1 MRTIMEYYCIDSIIN
16 TTSTSSS
23 SLSVVAYS
31 LIKCVNTEI
40 HLKSEQKYTMNDSIT
55 YDLSFRT
62 ARVVIG
68 VFQVESN
75 HIIQFIVLGPTNG
88 PMLSNRLPTL

>member
-1 MRTIMEYYCIDSIIN
+1 MRIIMEYYCIDSIIN

-31 LIKCVNTEI
+31 LMKCVNTEI
-40 HLKSEQKYTMNDSIT
+40 HLKSEQKYTMNDSMT

-62 ARVVIG
+62 TRVIG

-75 HIIQFIVLGPTNG
+75 NRIQFIVLL
-88 PMLSNRLPTL
+88 MVLC